1 VRSAAVLLCFAALA
15 AAAPAAAQQNSDPIG
30 ALLER
35 QGKVLPE
42 DEATA
47 EESRSRPAAPAP
59 EDSLPATPTAPAPRL
74 TAPVHVE
81 ETGKSP
87 DGPPTPRDLAYES
100 RLRASFASAQRFQG
114 SLDGSWTIA
123 GPTGDLYALELVDR
137 GRNVV
142 EGAWRDLRRKGAV
155 GASGF
160 VDEIE
165 RVGSEMTLRFA
176 GGASATLESQPD
188 GRWTGQ
194 LTEAGQTSS
203 VTLRKSGP

>member
-1 VRSAAVLLCFAALA
+1 MRSAAALLCLAVLA
-15 AAAPAAAQQNSDPIG
+15 ATGPAAAQPTSDPIG

-59 EDSLPATPTAPAPRL
+59 EDSLPATPSAPAPRL

-87 DGPPTPRDLAYES
+87 DGPPTTRDLAYES
-100 RLRASFASAQRFQG
+100 RIRASFASAQRFQG

-123 GPTGDLYALELVDR
+123 GPAGDLYALELVDR

-194 LTEAGQTSS
+194 LTEAGQTSA
-203 VTLRKSGP
+203 VTLRKNGP

>member
-1 VRSAAVLLCFAALA
+1 
-15 AAAPAAAQQNSDPIG
+15 
-30 ALLER
+30 
-35 QGKVLPE
+35 
-42 DEATA
+42 
-47 EESRSRPAAPAP
+47 
-59 EDSLPATPTAPAPRL
+59 
-74 TAPVHVE
+74 
-81 ETGKSP
+81 
-87 DGPPTPRDLAYES
+87 
-100 RLRASFASAQRFQG
+100 
-114 SLDGSWTIA
+114 
-123 GPTGDLYALELVDR
+123 
-137 GRNVV
+137 
-142 EGAWRDLRRKGAV
+142 V

>member
-81 ETGKSP
+81 ETAKSP